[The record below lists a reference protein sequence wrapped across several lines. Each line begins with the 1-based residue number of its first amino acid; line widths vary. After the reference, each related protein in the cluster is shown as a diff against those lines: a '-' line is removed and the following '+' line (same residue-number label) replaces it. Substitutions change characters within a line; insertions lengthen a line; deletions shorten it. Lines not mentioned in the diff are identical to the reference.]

1 MRAAFALVTFASGA
15 EAAEWS
21 VQKASGQVWVIS
33 DRISPAVLDKKT
45 ILTSGATLQTGP
57 NGRVLL
63 VRDEETIVVT
73 PNTVISLPGEAT
85 ESGMTRIL
93 QQAGSIVVKAQKR
106 DVEHFQIETP
116 YLAAIVKGTEFV
128 VTLEPGTADVEVITG
143 EVEVA
148 DYNSG
153 EVASIK
159 QGQAARSQGDRGL
172 ILRGTG
178 IFSLIRKGEPVKAVL
193 ELIKVPK
200 NGLRAPPPKSRA
212 SRAHCWKPT
221 WSFFKCC
228 DAGRCI
234 GTVDDRRVA
243 ESFPPRTSV
252 SLRPFHPLLVNFD
265 F

>member
-1 MRAAFALVTFASGA
+1 MPYQLRILSNCLCLCAASTVITFVSNA
-15 EAAEWS
+15 EAADWT

-33 DRISPAVLDKKT
+33 DKASPAVLGKKAV
-45 ILTSGATLQTGP
+45 LTSGETLQTGP
-57 NGRVLL
+57 NGRVFL
-63 VRDEETIVVT
+63 VRDEETILVT

-85 ESGMTRIL
+85 GSAMTRIL

-148 DYNSG
+148 DYKSG

-159 QGQAARSQGDRGL
+159 QGQAARSQGDVGL
-172 ILRGTG
+172 KLRGTG
-178 IFSLIRKGEPVKAVL
+178 IFNLIRKGEPIKAVL

-200 NGLRAPPPKSRA
+200 NGLRAPLRK
-212 SRAHCWKPT
+212 
-221 WSFFKCC
+221 
-228 DAGRCI
+228 AGRVVRTLGNTLGRSLNATTRAAMSVPSMI
-234 GTVDDRRVA
+234 GA
-243 ESFPPRTSV
+243 LLNPPR
-252 SLRPFHPLLVNFD
+252 RGNR
-265 F
+265 

>member
-1 MRAAFALVTFASGA
+1 MPSQSRIPIGLCMRAAFALVTFASGA
-15 EAAEWS
+15 EAADWS
-21 VQKASGQVWVIS
+21 VEKASGQVWVIS
-33 DRISPAVLDKKT
+33 DRTSPAVLHKKT

-73 PNTVISLPGEAT
+73 PNTVISLPGETT
-85 ESGMTRIL
+85 ESGLTRIL

-128 VTLEPGTADVEVITG
+128 VTLQPGTADVEVITG

-148 DYNSG
+148 DYKSG
-153 EVASIK
+153 EIASIK

-178 IFSLIRKGEPVKAVL
+178 IFNLIRKGEPIKAVL

-200 NGLRAPPPKSRA
+200 KGLRAPLRKAGQVVRTVGNQLGRSLNAATRAAASVPSMIGGLLNPPHR
-212 SRAHCWKPT
+212 
-221 WSFFKCC
+221 
-228 DAGRCI
+228 GR
-234 GTVDDRRVA
+234 R
-243 ESFPPRTSV
+243 
-252 SLRPFHPLLVNFD
+252 
-265 F
+265 

>member
-1 MRAAFALVTFASGA
+1 MPKQSRIQNSWLCISAASALIAFVSSA
-15 EAAEWS
+15 EAAEWI

-33 DRISPAVLDKKT
+33 DKANSAVLGKA
-45 ILTSGATLQTGP
+45 ILASGATVQTGS

-63 VRDEETIVVT
+63 IRDEETILVA
-73 PNTVISLPGEAT
+73 PNTVISLPDAAS
-85 ESGMTRIL
+85 ESAMTRIL

-128 VTLEPGTADVEVITG
+128 VTLEPGTAEVEVITG

-153 EVASIK
+153 EIASIK

-178 IFSLIRKGEPVKAVL
+178 IFNLIRKGEPIKAVL

-200 NGLRAPPPKSRA
+200 KGFRAPLRKAGQVVHTVGNKLGRSLNAVARA
-212 SRAHCWKPT
+212 AVSVPST
-221 WSFFKCC
+221 
-228 DAGRCI
+228 I
-234 GTVDDRRVA
+234 GTWLN
-243 ESFPPRTSV
+243 PPRRR
-252 SLRPFHPLLVNFD
+252 RP
-265 F
+265 